1 METLIF
7 RRSSPILKSAATICA
22 ALICLYATAPAQ
34 TSKTTADS
42 QDKVISPS
50 LKKSLILPGW
60 GQLAEKRYV
69 EGVLCLAAEAYCLVE
84 AFSFNHKGSTYYRK
98 YREAGTTPEAVRF
111 RELTE
116 KYDKKRNTYI
126 LAAAG
131 VWVLNLVD
139 IYVIVKTKKTSKI
152 KLNIQSGQD
161 QKMALSVSYSF

>member
-1 METLIF
+1 METTTF
-7 RRSSPILKSAATICA
+7 RRPSPILKTAAVIGA
-22 ALICLYATAPAQ
+22 ALVFSFAAASAQ
-34 TSKTTADS
+34 PSKTTEDS

-50 LKKSLILPGW
+50 LKKSLVLPGW
-60 GQLAEKRYV
+60 GQLAEKRYAD
-69 EGVLCLAAEAYCLVE
+69 GALCLAAEAFCLYEVL
-84 AFSFNHKGSTYYRK
+84 FFNHKGSIYYRK
-98 YREAGTTPEAVRF
+98 YQEAGTTPDAVRF

-116 KYDKKRNTYI
+116 KYDKKRNAYI

-139 IYVIVKTKKTSKI
+139 IYIIVKNKKTSKI